1 MAFIKRGDGKILDII
16 KEKDLSKED
25 FSKKETV
32 EEKEAV
38 ESMSEK
44 QKKVDKV

>member
-1 MAFIKRGDGKILDII
+1 MAFIKRGDGKILNII

-25 FSKKETV
+25 FSKKEAV

-38 ESMSEK
+38 EDVNEK
-44 QKKVDKV
+44 QKSK